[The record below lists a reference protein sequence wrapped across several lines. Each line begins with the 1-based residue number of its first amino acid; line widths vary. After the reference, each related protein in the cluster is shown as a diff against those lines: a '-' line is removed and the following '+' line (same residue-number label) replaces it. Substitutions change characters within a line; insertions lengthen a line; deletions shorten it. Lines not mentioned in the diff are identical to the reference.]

1 MNETFRRSPSPA
13 ISTLELAFSNLSKS
27 DSKRVG
33 TTEHERQNPFTIR
46 WPPKRMTR
54 KRKSGSRS
62 QLIPLNEKDSQTA
75 QHYHLLFLSPIRSC
89 HYTPFYYSSHLY
101 IDSYSVITPMCLVD
115 VWLRAAPS
123 HALPRGGN
131 ALLFGRPGRESARDC
146 PAPVA
151 QEYKDL
157 RDERQ
162 KKD

>member
-1 MNETFRRSPSPA
+1 VASKKNDEKKNEGIQEPIDPNKRKGFTNSSALSPT
-13 ISTLELAFSNLSKS
+13 I
-27 DSKRVG
+27 
-33 TTEHERQNPFTIR
+33 PFTY
-46 WPPKRMTR
+46 K
-54 KRKSGSRS
+54 K
-62 QLIPLNEKDSQTA
+62 
-75 QHYHLLFLSPIRSC
+75 LSLYP
-89 HYTPFYYSSHLY
+89 TLYSSHLY

-123 HALPRGGN
+123 LALPRGGN

>member
-1 MNETFRRSPSPA
+1 
-13 ISTLELAFSNLSKS
+13 
-27 DSKRVG
+27 
-33 TTEHERQNPFTIR
+33 
-46 WPPKRMTR
+46 
-54 KRKSGSRS
+54 
-62 QLIPLNEKDSQTA
+62 
-75 QHYHLLFLSPIRSC
+75 
-89 HYTPFYYSSHLY
+89 
-101 IDSYSVITPMCLVD
+101 MCLVD

-123 HALPRGGN
+123 LALPRGGN